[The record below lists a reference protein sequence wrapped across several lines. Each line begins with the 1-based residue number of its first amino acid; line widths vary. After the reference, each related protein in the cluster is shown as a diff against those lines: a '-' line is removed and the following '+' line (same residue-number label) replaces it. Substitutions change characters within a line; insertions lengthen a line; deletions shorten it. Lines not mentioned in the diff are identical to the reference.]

1 MNNLFSA
8 QQLNEKS
15 PLAQYSHLLFVVGIC
30 FLLLISTQA
39 AIMLLC
45 GMDIESPKIENLS
58 AFEIN
63 VYKAIQIFSSIIL
76 FILPA
81 ILFSLLKR
89 GNISYLKLH
98 HGIKWSAAFLA
109 TTMVFAAL
117 PSVFF
122 SKYLNDLLILPSSLS
137 WLEETM
143 RNMEAQAEKMTLMML
158 QMDNVFDL
166 FLNLFMIAVLPA
178 LGEELF
184 FRGTVQTLIQET
196 SKKPHLAIWTAAA
209 IFSFFHFQFYGFL
222 PRLLLGAFFGYLFF
236 WSGNLW
242 YPIIGHF
249 INNGSQV
256 IAYYFS
262 EAGAKGE
269 DLGEMPAIEGMQ
281 MWLSLAVILFFSLLY
296 IYQSSKHFQK
306 ITSETVN
313 K

>member
-1 MNNLFSA
+1 M
-8 QQLNEKS
+8 K
-15 PLAQYSHLLFVVGIC
+15 
-30 FLLLISTQA
+30 
-39 AIMLLC
+39 LC
-45 GMDIESPKIENLS
+45 GIDITAMDTQNLT
-58 AFEIN
+58 AFEIK
-63 VYKAIQIFSSIIL
+63 VYKLIQIFSSITL

-81 ILFSLLKR
+81 ILFSLLKK
-89 GNISYLKLH
+89 GNISYPKMH
-98 HGIKWSAAFLA
+98 NGIKWSAAFLA
-109 TTMVFAAL
+109 VTMVFAAL
-117 PSVFF
+117 PSIFF
-122 SKYLNDLLILPSSLS
+122 SKYLNDLLVLPSSLS
-137 WLEETM
+137 WLEEMM
-143 RNMEAQAEKMTLMML
+143 RNMEAEAEQMTLMML
-158 QMDNVFDL
+158 KMDNPFDL

-184 FRGTVQTLIQET
+184 FRGTIQQLMQET
-196 SKKPHLAIWTAAA
+196 SKKPHLAIWTTAA

-269 DLGEMPAIEGMQ
+269 DLGEMPAIEGLQ

-296 IYQSSKHFQK
+296 IYQSSKRFQK
-306 ITSETVN
+306 ITSET
-313 K
+313 

>member
-1 MNNLFSA
+1 MNNLFSEH
-8 QQLNEKS
+8 QLNEK
-15 PLAQYSHLLFVVGIC
+15 PALAQYSYLLFVIGMC
-30 FLLLISTQA
+30 FLLTVSTHFV
-39 AIMLLC
+39 IMTLC
-45 GMDIESPKIENLS
+45 GIDIESPNMENLS
-58 AFEIN
+58 TLELTA
-63 VYKAIQIFSSIIL
+63 YKFIQIFSTILL

-89 GNISYLKLH
+89 GNFSYLKMH
-98 HGIKWSAAFLA
+98 NGIKWSAAFLA

-122 SKYLNDLLILPSSLS
+122 SKYLNDLLVLPNSLL
-137 WLEETM
+137 WLEEMM
-143 RNMEAQAEKMTLMML
+143 RNMEDNAEKMTVMML
-158 QMDNVFDL
+158 QMDNPLDL

-184 FRGTVQTLIQET
+184 FRGAVQTLIQET

-209 IFSFFHFQFYGFL
+209 VFSFFHFQFYGFL

-269 DLGEMPAIEGMQ
+269 DLGEMPSIEGWQ
-281 MWLSLAVILFFSLLY
+281 MWLSLTIIIGFSLLY

-306 ITSETVN
+306 ITSEEIA
-313 K
+313 